1 MKRNV
6 HRVIAGVVSSLAIS
20 IIAASPSRAA
30 GQDLEVEEP
39 WFFVIDGMVSGPIN
53 DLATQQFDVGG
64 SGALGAYR
72 SFAPE
77 IAFGLRLGGGAL
89 SPGEVIVQDPVDRG
103 WLDFGQ
109 LSASM
114 RVRPLARLMNGRR
127 GTGLWIQM
135 GAGPWL
141 VDGDVIPVFD
151 AGLGYGF
158 ELGPIVLSPMGQFTH
173 MVETED
179 RFGQGFVLVWNGGL
193 EITFL
198 DEAHTR
204 PPEGALDMK
213 PVSELAAG
221 PPPAPIERE
230 APPPAVAPEPLPEEE
245 DIAQPFIDDQLVI
258 DERVF
263 FDFDRW
269 ELRETGME
277 QLDEVARRYEESGD
291 RWAAL
296 VISGHADRRGPEA
309 YNVDLS
315 RKRAEAVLRY
325 LEAHG
330 VPREV
335 VEIEAWGES
344 RPEIPDAETEYDHQV
359 NRRVQFDIVWRE
371 GMRPEGEA
379 PAPDPPEPDY
389 VDPAPPGVRDAE

>member
-1 MKRNV
+1 MQSNV
-6 HRVIAGVVSSLAIS
+6 HRVIAGVVGGLAIS
-20 IIAASPSRAA
+20 ASATASRAA
-30 GQDLEVEEP
+30 AQEEVESEEP
-39 WFFVIDGMVSGPIN
+39 WFFVLDGMASGPIN
-53 DLATQQFDVGG
+53 QLAREQFDVGG
-64 SGALGAYR
+64 SAALGVYR
-72 SFAPE
+72 SFIPE
-77 IAFGLRLGGGAL
+77 LAFGLRLGGGAL
-89 SPGEVIVQDPVDRG
+89 TEGQVIPQDPVDRG
-103 WLDFGQ
+103 MLDFGQ

-114 RVRPLARLMNGRR
+114 RVRPLGAVVNADRR
-127 GTGLWIQM
+127 AAGLWVQL

-141 VDGDVIPVFD
+141 VDGDVVPVFD
-151 AGLGYGF
+151 LGLGYGID
-158 ELGPIVLSPMGQFTH
+158 LGPIVLSPMGQLTH
-173 MVETED
+173 VVETED
-179 RFGQGFVLVWNGGL
+179 RFGEDYLFMWNGGI
-193 EITFL
+193 EIAFL
-198 DEAHTR
+198 DHVHVTR
-204 PPEGALDMK
+204 EEPLDMK
-213 PVSELAAG
+213 PESELAV
-221 PPPAPIERE
+221 
-230 APPPAVAPEPLPEEE
+230 APPPVVEPEPLPEEE

-379 PAPDPPEPDY
+379 PEASPPEPDY
-389 VDPAPPGVRDAE
+389 VDPAPPGVREAE